1 MNTGFALFPIFF
13 HAPILPHEK
22 KKPRFIRRFFHPYH
36 GGSVQPV
43 DLSHAYSPW
52 TPGVLSL
59 GLYAGVVVVAIAVL
73 LFLIARL
80 GERKQRPEKQRP
92 YECGVIPTGFAR
104 FRYPIPF
111 YLVALFFVIFDV
123 EAVYIFAWAVAFD
136 ELGWTGYLQISFFIV
151 VLLFSLFYVW
161 RKGALD
167 WKKPE

>member
-1 MNTGFALFPIFF
+1 M
-13 HAPILPHEK
+13 
-22 KKPRFIRRFFHPYH
+22 
-36 GGSVQPV
+36 QPL

-59 GLYAGVVVVAIAVL
+59 VLYSGVVLAAIAVL
-73 LFLIARL
+73 LFLIAWL
-80 GERKQRPEKQRP
+80 GERKPHLEKQRS

-104 FRYPIPF
+104 FRYPLPF

-123 EAVYIFAWAVAFD
+123 EAVYIFAWAVAFH